1 VKPVLFYLQVVG
13 PVENKE
19 LGEKV
24 CQIEMGVSVK
34 DSEKP
39 DVVRLAVPKT
49 NVCEAIDEIMPSV
62 KAFIEKFY
70 PQPKT
75 KV

>member
-1 VKPVLFYLQVVG
+1 MKPVLVFLNLVG

-24 CQIEMGVSVK
+24 CQLEVGVSIQG
-34 DSEKP
+34 SAKP
-39 DVVRLAVPKT
+39 DVVRLAIPRT
-49 NVCEAIDEIMPSV
+49 NVCEALDEIMPSV